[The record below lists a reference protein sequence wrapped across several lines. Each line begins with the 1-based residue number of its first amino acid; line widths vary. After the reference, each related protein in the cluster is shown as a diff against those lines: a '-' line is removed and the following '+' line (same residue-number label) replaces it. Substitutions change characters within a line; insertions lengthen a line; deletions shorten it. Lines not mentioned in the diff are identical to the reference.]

1 MDRDREAGGHTAR
14 MNWGQVRFERD
25 RAWKFRSGAHFV
37 RSGFAA
43 VCLCAATLTAPLVS
57 AATSSADYPNRPIR
71 MLLGF
76 PAGGTIDSLSRSITS
91 QLETQLGRTIVIDNR
106 GGANGIVAAEIVAHA
121 PPDGY
126 TVLFSP
132 PALIINQ
139 IIEKAP
145 YDVLRD
151 FAPIVN
157 TALGEGS
164 FVVVHPSLPVKNVQ
178 DLIALARTKTLTYG
192 SPGIGNTQHL
202 ISEMFNMQAG
212 TKLVHVP
219 YKGIAPAV
227 TAVLGGEVQLLFGP
241 PTIIMQHIKSGK
253 LRAIGFTGE
262 KRWSFMPDV
271 PTIAESGLPGF
282 KSTGSWQGIFAP
294 AKTPKEIVTRL
305 HDEIARAIQVPK
317 VRDFL
322 RASGYEP
329 DGRGPA
335 EFRKMIENDFKRY
348 AEVIRTAGV
357 KAE

>member
-1 MDRDREAGGHTAR
+1 MDRDRKAGQHPPRINGGR
-14 MNWGQVRFERD
+14 NGGRSQIKSRRG
-25 RAWKFRSGAHFV
+25 WKFDSDPLFGVAL
-37 RSGFAA
+37 
-43 VCLCAATLTAPLVS
+43 CLCAATAAAAAPS
-57 AATSSADYPNRPIR
+57 PAEYPTRPIR

-91 QLETQLGRTIVIDNR
+91 QVETQLGRPIVLDNR

-139 IIEKAP
+139 IITKAP
-145 YDVLRD
+145 YDTLRD
-151 FAPIVN
+151 FVPIVN
-157 TALGEGS
+157 TCLGEGS
-164 FVVVHPSLPVKNVQ
+164 LVVVHPSLAVKNVQ
-178 DLIALARTKTLTYG
+178 DLIALAKTKTLAYG

-227 TAVLGGEVQLLFGP
+227 TAVLSGEVQVLFGP
-241 PTIIMQHIKSGK
+241 PTIIVQHIKSGK
-253 LRAIGFTGE
+253 LRPIGFTGE

-271 PTIAESGLPGF
+271 PTIAESGVPGF
-282 KSTGSWQGIFAP
+282 RSTGSWQGIFAP
-294 AKTPKEIVTRL
+294 AKTPKELVARL
-305 HDEIARAIQVPK
+305 HAEIAKAIQVPK

-322 RASGYEP
+322 RVSGYEP
-329 DGRGPA
+329 DGRGAA

-348 AEVIRTAGV
+348 AEVIRTAGI